1 MLMLPTSWRNASWQ
15 GGTSMSVEENMALAR
30 RFTEARVKGDLDAL
44 DEMMA
49 LNFVNH
55 DKIVPGQEP
64 DRDDYLRGITAFHAA
79 LSPVRLIIED
89 QVAGG
94 DKVVTRFIIYATHDR
109 GELMGVAPTGRDL
122 NHRAIVV

>member
-1 MLMLPTSWRNASWQ
+1 VSSA
-15 GGTSMSVEENMALAR
+15 EENIALAR

-64 DRDDYLRGITAFHAA
+64 DRDDYLRGIAAFHAA
-79 LSPVRLIIED
+79 LSPGRLIIED

-94 DKVVTRFIIYATHDR
+94 GQGGHP
-109 GELMGVAPTGRDL
+109 L
-122 NHRAIVV
+122 HRALSPRSGRAYGCGS

>member
-1 MLMLPTSWRNASWQ
+1 VSSA
-15 GGTSMSVEENMALAR
+15 EENMALAR

-64 DRDDYLRGITAFHAA
+64 DRDDYLRGIAAFHAA
-79 LSPVRLIIED
+79 LSPVRLIVED
-89 QVAGG
+89 QVAGA
-94 DKVVTRFIIYATHDR
+94 TRWLRASSYTP
-109 GELMGVAPTGRDL
+109 PTIGGSLWASRL
-122 NHRAIVV
+122 PAGT